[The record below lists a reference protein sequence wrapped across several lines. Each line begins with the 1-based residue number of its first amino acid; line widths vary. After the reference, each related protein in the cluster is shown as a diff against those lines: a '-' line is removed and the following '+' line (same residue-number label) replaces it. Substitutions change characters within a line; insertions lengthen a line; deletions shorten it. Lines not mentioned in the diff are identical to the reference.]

1 MSAPPRDLPVARRS
15 GDPTVGLIRRVLLV
29 CLLGGAASVIG
40 VLVLRGDDPVVRWT
54 SPVLLVVILAFAWVV
69 LRQPRATIAVSRLVL
84 IGLELLWLVL
94 MATRLRLPVDEGG
107 GWDALFPTTFMGLAL
122 YVVIGYLVFP
132 TRGAVWHAGAV
143 VLATVGVGLGA
154 LHGGTDPDHAVDLV
168 RYGIYLAVLAA
179 MVYELS
185 RTKEHATRAFQVAQ
199 HASAEAA
206 TMREMAYRDAL
217 TGAANRRRLEDELAY
232 QGRVVRSG
240 LDVALVYLDLD
251 RFKTVNDELGHVV
264 GDRVLI
270 AVAVVLEQHVRSGDL
285 VARPGGE
292 EFVVVAP
299 GLAPEDAREMAERL
313 RVALPA
319 AVERDA
325 GVRVTA
331 SFGVT
336 ALRADEEPARALERV
351 DALMYRAKH
360 DGRDRVVGDE
370 ADGAGDGAAA
380 DVGAGV

>member
-1 MSAPPRDLPVARRS
+1 
-15 GDPTVGLIRRVLLV
+15 
-29 CLLGGAASVIG
+29 
-40 VLVLRGDDPVVRWT
+40 
-54 SPVLLVVILAFAWVV
+54 V

-132 TRGAVWHAGAV
+132 TRGAVGHAGAV
-143 VLATVGVGLGA
+143 VLATVGVGLVA

-179 MVYELS
+179 MVYVLS

-251 RFKTVNDELGHVV
+251 RFKTVNDEHGHVV

-336 ALRADEEPARALERV
+336 ALRADEEPARALDRV
-351 DALMYRAKH
+351 DALMYRAKR
-360 DGRDRVVGDE
+360 DGRDRVAGDE
-370 ADGAGDGAAA
+370 AGPGDGTAA